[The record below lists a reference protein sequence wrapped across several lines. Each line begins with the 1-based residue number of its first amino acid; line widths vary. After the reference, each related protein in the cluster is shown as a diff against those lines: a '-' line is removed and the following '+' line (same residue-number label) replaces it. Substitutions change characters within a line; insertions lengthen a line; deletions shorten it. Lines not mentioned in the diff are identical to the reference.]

1 MIEYAYFIELNRW
14 GGKMKKTMSK
24 RVIALGFV
32 ALMVLSA
39 VFITGCNDDKKAS
52 DDGKDNYDLGTEGTF
67 TVGLDDTFAP
77 MGFRDDKGELVGFDI
92 DLATAVAKEMG
103 LEIKFKPI
111 NWDAKD
117 MELKSK
123 NVDCIW
129 NGMSQT
135 PEREKAMSLSKK
147 YLNNKII
154 LMTRKDDVDVK
165 TSADLAK
172 YNIGTQA
179 DSSALEM
186 LSKNKNYKDFKDKI
200 TEYKSYDDAIL
211 DMKAGRIDV
220 IAIDQVLGEYK
231 NKNMGE
237 AMKSL
242 EYNLGD
248 DFYVIGFRKD
258 GKALTKGVNKAI
270 KNLIDS
276 GEAAKISEKWFGK
289 DIVVFK

>member
-1 MIEYAYFIELNRW
+1 MN
-14 GGKMKKTMSK
+14 KTISK
-24 RVIALGFV
+24 RFITFGMVILMIFFV
-32 ALMVLSA
+32 
-39 VFITGCNDDKKAS
+39 VFITGCNDEKEQS
-52 DDGKDNYDLGTEGTF
+52 DDSKGGYDLGKEGTF

-92 DLATAVAKEMG
+92 DLATAVAKEIG
-103 LEIKFKPI
+103 LKIEFKPI

-123 NVDCIW
+123 NIDCIW

-154 LMTRKDDVDVK
+154 LMTQKDDVVVENA
-165 TSADLAK
+165 ADLAK

-186 LSKNKNYKDFKDKI
+186 LVKNESYNDFEDKI

-258 GKALTKGVNKAI
+258 DKELTTAVNKAI
-270 KNLIDS
+270 KKLIEN

>member
-1 MIEYAYFIELNRW
+1 
-14 GGKMKKTMSK
+14 MKQTISK
-24 RVIALGFV
+24 RFIVLAFTL
-32 ALMVLSA
+32 LMIFSV
-39 VFITGCNDDKKAS
+39 VFITGCNDEQNKS
-52 DDGKDNYDLGTEGTF
+52 DDVKGGLDLGKEGVF

-77 MGFRDDKGELVGFDI
+77 MGFRDDKGKLVGFDI

-103 LEIKFKPI
+103 LKIEFKPI

-123 NVDCIW
+123 NIDCIW

-154 LMTRKDDVDVK
+154 LMTQKDDVVVENA
-165 TSADLAK
+165 ADLAK

-186 LSKNKNYKDFKDKI
+186 LGKNEKYNDFKDKI

-258 GKALTKGVNKAI
+258 DKELTKSVNEAI
-270 KNLIDS
+270 KTLIDN

>member
-1 MIEYAYFIELNRW
+1 
-14 GGKMKKTMSK
+14 MKQNINK
-24 RVIALGFV
+24 RFIALAFV
-32 ALMVLSA
+32 LLMIFSV
-39 VFITGCNDDKKAS
+39 VFITGCNDGQNKS
-52 DDGKDNYDLGTEGTF
+52 DNVKGGLDLGKEGVF

-77 MGFRDDKGELVGFDI
+77 MGFRDDKGKLVGFDI

-103 LEIKFKPI
+103 LKIEFKPI

-123 NVDCIW
+123 NIDCIW

-154 LMTRKDDVDVK
+154 LMTQKDDVVVENA
-165 TSADLAK
+165 ADLAK

-186 LSKNKNYKDFKDKI
+186 LGKNEKYNDFKDKI

-258 GKALTKGVNKAI
+258 DKELTKSVNEAI
-270 KNLIDS
+270 KTLIDN

>member
-1 MIEYAYFIELNRW
+1 
-14 GGKMKKTMSK
+14 MKKRISRKFIT
-24 RVIALGFV
+24 LGFV

-39 VFITGCNDDKKAS
+39 IFITGCNDDKKTS
-52 DDGKDNYDLGTEGTF
+52 DDGEDKYDLGKEGTF

-123 NVDCIW
+123 NIDCIW

-154 LMTRKDDVDVK
+154 LMTQKDDVKVEK
-165 TSADLAK
+165 AADLAN

-186 LSKNKNYKDFKDKI
+186 LGKNESYNDFKDKI

-237 AMKSL
+237 AMRSL
-242 EYNLGD
+242 KYNLGD

-258 GKALTKGVNKAI
+258 GKALTKAVNEAI
-270 KNLIDS
+270 KTLIDN

>member
-1 MIEYAYFIELNRW
+1 
-14 GGKMKKTMSK
+14 MKQTISK
-24 RVIALGFV
+24 RFITFGLVI
-32 ALMVLSA
+32 LMIFSV
-39 VFITGCNDDKKAS
+39 VFITGCNDEKEQS
-52 DDGKDNYDLGTEGTF
+52 DDSKGGYDLGKEGTF

-92 DLATAVAKEMG
+92 DLATAVAKEIG
-103 LEIKFKPI
+103 LKIEFKPI

-123 NVDCIW
+123 NIDCIW

-154 LMTRKDDVDVK
+154 LMTQKDDVVVENA
-165 TSADLAK
+165 ADLAK

-186 LSKNKNYKDFKDKI
+186 LAKNESYNDFEDKI

-258 GKALTKGVNKAI
+258 DKELTTAVNKAI
-270 KNLIDS
+270 KKLIEN

>member
-1 MIEYAYFIELNRW
+1 
-14 GGKMKKTMSK
+14 MKQTISK
-24 RVIALGFV
+24 RFITFGLVI
-32 ALMVLSA
+32 LMIFSV
-39 VFITGCNDDKKAS
+39 VFITGCNDEKEQT
-52 DDGKDNYDLGTEGTF
+52 DDSKGGYDLGKEGTF

-92 DLATAVAKEMG
+92 DLATAVAKEIG
-103 LEIKFKPI
+103 LKIEFKPI

-123 NVDCIW
+123 NIDCIW

-154 LMTRKDDVDVK
+154 LMTQKDDVVVENA
-165 TSADLAK
+165 ADLAK

-186 LSKNKNYKDFKDKI
+186 LGKNEKYNDFKNKI

-237 AMKSL
+237 TMKSL

-258 GKALTKGVNKAI
+258 DKELTTAVNKAI
-270 KNLIDS
+270 KKLIEN

>member
-1 MIEYAYFIELNRW
+1 
-14 GGKMKKTMSK
+14 MKQTISK
-24 RVIALGFV
+24 RFITFGLVI
-32 ALMVLSA
+32 LMIFSV
-39 VFITGCNDDKKAS
+39 VFITGCNDEKEQS
-52 DDGKDNYDLGTEGTF
+52 DDSKGGYDLGKEGTL

-92 DLATAVAKEMG
+92 DLATAVAKELG
-103 LEIKFKPI
+103 LEIEFKPI

-123 NVDCIW
+123 NIDCIW

-154 LMTRKDDVDVK
+154 LMTQKDDVVVENA
-165 TSADLAK
+165 ADLAK

-186 LSKNKNYKDFKDKI
+186 LGKNEKYNDFKDKI

-237 AMKSL
+237 TMKSL

-258 GKALTKGVNKAI
+258 DKELTTAVNKAI
-270 KNLIDS
+270 KTLIDN

>member
-1 MIEYAYFIELNRW
+1 
-14 GGKMKKTMSK
+14 MKQTISK
-24 RVIALGFV
+24 RFITFGLVI
-32 ALMVLSA
+32 LMIFSV
-39 VFITGCNDDKKAS
+39 VFITGCNDEKEQS
-52 DDGKDNYDLGTEGTF
+52 DDSKGGYDLGKEGTF

-92 DLATAVAKEMG
+92 DLANAVAKEIG
-103 LEIKFKPI
+103 LKIEFKPI

-123 NVDCIW
+123 NIDCIW

-154 LMTRKDDVDVK
+154 LMTQKDDVVVENA
-165 TSADLAK
+165 ADLAK

-186 LSKNKNYKDFKDKI
+186 LGKNEKYNDFKDKI

-237 AMKSL
+237 TMKSL

-258 GKALTKGVNKAI
+258 DKELTTAVNKAI
-270 KNLIDS
+270 KTLIDN

>member
-1 MIEYAYFIELNRW
+1 
-14 GGKMKKTMSK
+14 MKQNINK
-24 RVIALGFV
+24 RFIALAFV
-32 ALMVLSA
+32 LLMIFSV
-39 VFITGCNDDKKAS
+39 VFITGCNDEQNKS
-52 DDGKDNYDLGTEGTF
+52 DDVKGGLDLGKEGVF

-77 MGFRDDKGELVGFDI
+77 MGFRDDKGKLVGFDI

-103 LEIKFKPI
+103 LKIEFKPI

-123 NVDCIW
+123 NIDCIW

-154 LMTRKDDVDVK
+154 LMTQKDDVVVENA
-165 TSADLAK
+165 ADLAK

-186 LSKNKNYKDFKDKI
+186 LGKNEKYNDFKDKI

-231 NKNMGE
+231 KKNMGE

-258 GKALTKGVNKAI
+258 DKELTKSVNEAI
-270 KNLIDS
+270 KTLIDN

>member
-1 MIEYAYFIELNRW
+1 
-14 GGKMKKTMSK
+14 MKKRIIAVLTLGVILTTM
-24 RVIALGFV
+24 
-32 ALMVLSA
+32 
-39 VFITGCNDDKKAS
+39 VFLAS
-52 DDGKDNYDLGTEGTF
+52 CGNKDDGKKVDDKDLNLGTEGVF

-77 MGFRDDKGELVGFDI
+77 MGFRDKDGNLVGFDI
-92 DLATAVAKEMG
+92 DLATEVAKDMG
-103 LEIKFKPI
+103 LKVEFKPI

-123 NVDCIW
+123 NIDCVW

-154 LMTRKDDVDVK
+154 LMTNKDDIKVDASK
-165 TSADLAK
+165 DLK
-172 YNIGTQA
+172 GLSIGTQA

-186 LSKNKNYKDFKDKI
+186 LKKNDMYDEIKDKI
-200 TEYKSYDDAIL
+200 TEYTSYDDAIL

-231 NKNMGE
+231 NNNMGE
-237 AMKSL
+237 KMRSL
-242 EYNLGD
+242 KYDLGD

-258 GKALTKGVNKAI
+258 DKALRDRVNAAI
-270 KNLIDS
+270 KNVIES
-276 GEAAKISEKWFGK
+276 GKAAEISKDWFGK

>member
-1 MIEYAYFIELNRW
+1 
-14 GGKMKKTMSK
+14 MKQTISK
-24 RVIALGFV
+24 RFITFGLVI
-32 ALMVLSA
+32 LMIFSV
-39 VFITGCNDDKKAS
+39 VFITGCNDEKEQS
-52 DDGKDNYDLGTEGTF
+52 DDSKGGYDLGKEGTF

-92 DLATAVAKEMG
+92 DLATAVAKEIG
-103 LEIKFKPI
+103 LKIEFKPI

-123 NVDCIW
+123 NIDCIW

-154 LMTRKDDVDVK
+154 LMTQKDDVVVENA
-165 TSADLAK
+165 ADLAK

-186 LSKNKNYKDFKDKI
+186 LGKNEKYNDFKDKI

-237 AMKSL
+237 TMKSL

-258 GKALTKGVNKAI
+258 DKELTTAVNKAI
-270 KNLIDS
+270 KTLIDN

>member
-1 MIEYAYFIELNRW
+1 
-14 GGKMKKTMSK
+14 MKQTISK
-24 RVIALGFV
+24 RFIALAFTLLMIFFV
-32 ALMVLSA
+32 
-39 VFITGCNDDKKAS
+39 VFITGCNDEQNKS
-52 DDGKDNYDLGTEGTF
+52 DDVKGGLDLGKEGVF

-77 MGFRDDKGELVGFDI
+77 MGFRDDKGKLVGFDI

-103 LEIKFKPI
+103 LKIEFKPI

-123 NVDCIW
+123 NIDCIW

-154 LMTRKDDVDVK
+154 LMTQKDDVVVENA
-165 TSADLAK
+165 ADLAK

-186 LSKNKNYKDFKDKI
+186 LGKNEKYNDFKDKI

-237 AMKSL
+237 TMKSL

-258 GKALTKGVNKAI
+258 DKELTTAVNKAI
-270 KNLIDS
+270 KTLIDN

>member
-1 MIEYAYFIELNRW
+1 
-14 GGKMKKTMSK
+14 MKQNINK
-24 RVIALGFV
+24 RFIALAFV
-32 ALMVLSA
+32 LLMIFSV
-39 VFITGCNDDKKAS
+39 VFITGCNDEQNIS
-52 DDGKDNYDLGTEGTF
+52 DDVKGGLDLGKEGVF

-77 MGFRDDKGELVGFDI
+77 MGFRDDKGKLVGFDI

-103 LEIKFKPI
+103 LKIEFKPI

-123 NVDCIW
+123 NIDCIW

-154 LMTRKDDVDVK
+154 LMTQKDDVVVENA
-165 TSADLAK
+165 ADLAK

-186 LSKNKNYKDFKDKI
+186 LGKNEKYNEFKDKI

-237 AMKSL
+237 SMKSL

-258 GKALTKGVNKAI
+258 DKELTKSVNEAI
-270 KNLIDS
+270 KTLIDN

>member
-1 MIEYAYFIELNRW
+1 
-14 GGKMKKTMSK
+14 MKKRISRK
-24 RVIALGFV
+24 FIALGFV

-39 VFITGCNDDKKAS
+39 IFITGCNDDKKTS
-52 DDGKDNYDLGTEGTF
+52 DDGEDKYDLGKEGTF

-123 NVDCIW
+123 NIDCIW

-154 LMTRKDDVDVK
+154 LMTQKDDVKVDNA
-165 TSADLAK
+165 ADLAK

-186 LSKNKNYKDFKDKI
+186 LGKNESYNDFKDKI

-237 AMKSL
+237 AMRSL
-242 EYNLGD
+242 KYNLGD

-258 GKALTKGVNKAI
+258 SKALTKAVNEAI
-270 KNLIDS
+270 KTLIDN

>member
-1 MIEYAYFIELNRW
+1 
-14 GGKMKKTMSK
+14 
-24 RVIALGFV
+24 
-32 ALMVLSA
+32 
-39 VFITGCNDDKKAS
+39 
-52 DDGKDNYDLGTEGTF
+52 
-67 TVGLDDTFAP
+67 
-77 MGFRDDKGELVGFDI
+77 
-92 DLATAVAKEMG
+92 MG

-123 NVDCIW
+123 NIDCIW

-154 LMTRKDDVDVK
+154 LMTQKDDVKVDNA
-165 TSADLAK
+165 ADLAK

-186 LSKNKNYKDFKDKI
+186 LGKNESYNDFKDKI

-237 AMKSL
+237 AMRSL

-258 GKALTKGVNKAI
+258 GKALTKAVNEAI
-270 KNLIDS
+270 KTLIDN

>member
-1 MIEYAYFIELNRW
+1 
-14 GGKMKKTMSK
+14 MKQNINK
-24 RVIALGFV
+24 RFIALAFV
-32 ALMVLSA
+32 LLMIFSV
-39 VFITGCNDDKKAS
+39 VFITGCNDEQNKS
-52 DDGKDNYDLGTEGTF
+52 DDVKGGLDLGKEGVF

-77 MGFRDDKGELVGFDI
+77 MGFRDDKGKLVGFDI

-103 LEIKFKPI
+103 LKIEFKPI

-123 NVDCIW
+123 NIDCIW

-154 LMTRKDDVDVK
+154 LMTQRDDVVVENA
-165 TSADLAK
+165 ADLAK

-186 LSKNKNYKDFKDKI
+186 LGKNEKYNDFKDKI

-258 GKALTKGVNKAI
+258 DKELTKSVNEAI
-270 KNLIDS
+270 KTLIDN

>member
-1 MIEYAYFIELNRW
+1 
-14 GGKMKKTMSK
+14 MKKRISRK
-24 RVIALGFV
+24 FIALGFV

-39 VFITGCNDDKKAS
+39 IFITGCNDDKKTS
-52 DDGKDNYDLGTEGTF
+52 DDGEDKYDLGKEGTF

-123 NVDCIW
+123 NIDCIW
-129 NGMSQT
+129 NCMSQT

-154 LMTRKDDVDVK
+154 LMTQKDDVKVDNA
-165 TSADLAK
+165 ADLAK

-186 LSKNKNYKDFKDKI
+186 LGKNESYNDFKDKI

-237 AMKSL
+237 AMRSL
-242 EYNLGD
+242 KYNLGD

-258 GKALTKGVNKAI
+258 SKALTKAVNEAI
-270 KNLIDS
+270 KTLIDN

>member
-1 MIEYAYFIELNRW
+1 
-14 GGKMKKTMSK
+14 MKQTISK
-24 RVIALGFV
+24 RFITFGLVI
-32 ALMVLSA
+32 LMIFSV
-39 VFITGCNDDKKAS
+39 VFITGCNDEKEQS
-52 DDGKDNYDLGTEGTF
+52 DDSKGGYDLGKEGTF

-92 DLATAVAKEMG
+92 DLATAVSKELG
-103 LEIKFKPI
+103 LEIEFKQI

-123 NVDCIW
+123 NIDCIW

-154 LMTRKDDVDVK
+154 LMTQKDDVVVENA
-165 TSADLAK
+165 ADLAK

-186 LSKNKNYKDFKDKI
+186 LGKNEKYNDFKDKI

-237 AMKSL
+237 TMKSL

-258 GKALTKGVNKAI
+258 DKELTTAVNKAI
-270 KNLIDS
+270 KTLIDN

>member
-1 MIEYAYFIELNRW
+1 
-14 GGKMKKTMSK
+14 
-24 RVIALGFV
+24 
-32 ALMVLSA
+32 
-39 VFITGCNDDKKAS
+39 
-52 DDGKDNYDLGTEGTF
+52 
-67 TVGLDDTFAP
+67 
-77 MGFRDDKGELVGFDI
+77 
-92 DLATAVAKEMG
+92 MG

-123 NVDCIW
+123 NIDCIW

-154 LMTRKDDVDVK
+154 LMTQKDDVKVEK
-165 TSADLAK
+165 AADLAN

-186 LSKNKNYKDFKDKI
+186 LGKNESYNDFKDKI

-237 AMKSL
+237 AMRSL

-258 GKALTKGVNKAI
+258 GKALTKAVNEAI
-270 KNLIDS
+270 KTLIDN

>member
-1 MIEYAYFIELNRW
+1 
-14 GGKMKKTMSK
+14 MKQNINK
-24 RVIALGFV
+24 RFIALAFV
-32 ALMVLSA
+32 LLMIFSV
-39 VFITGCNDDKKAS
+39 VFITGCNDGQNKS
-52 DDGKDNYDLGTEGTF
+52 DDVKGGLDLGKEGVF

-77 MGFRDDKGELVGFDI
+77 MGFRDDKGKLVGFDI

-103 LEIKFKPI
+103 LKIEFKPI

-123 NVDCIW
+123 NIDCIW

-154 LMTRKDDVDVK
+154 LMTQKDDVVVENA
-165 TSADLAK
+165 ADLAK

-186 LSKNKNYKDFKDKI
+186 LGKNEKYNDFKDKI

-258 GKALTKGVNKAI
+258 DKELTKSVNEAI
-270 KNLIDS
+270 KTLIDN

>member
-1 MIEYAYFIELNRW
+1 
-14 GGKMKKTMSK
+14 MKQNINK
-24 RVIALGFV
+24 RFIALAFV
-32 ALMVLSA
+32 LLMIFSV
-39 VFITGCNDDKKAS
+39 VFITGCNDAQNKS
-52 DDGKDNYDLGTEGTF
+52 DDVKGGLDLGKEGVF

-77 MGFRDDKGELVGFDI
+77 MGFRDDKGKLVGFDI

-103 LEIKFKPI
+103 LKIEFKPI

-123 NVDCIW
+123 NIDCIW

-154 LMTRKDDVDVK
+154 LMTQKDDVVVENA
-165 TSADLAK
+165 ADLAK

-186 LSKNKNYKDFKDKI
+186 LGKNEKYNDFKDKI

-258 GKALTKGVNKAI
+258 DKELTKSVNEAI
-270 KNLIDS
+270 KTLIDN

>member
-1 MIEYAYFIELNRW
+1 
-14 GGKMKKTMSK
+14 MKQTISK
-24 RVIALGFV
+24 RFIALAFTLLMIFFV
-32 ALMVLSA
+32 
-39 VFITGCNDDKKAS
+39 VFITGCNDEQNKS
-52 DDGKDNYDLGTEGTF
+52 DDVKGGLDLGKEGVF

-77 MGFRDDKGELVGFDI
+77 MGFRDDKGKLVGFDI

-103 LEIKFKPI
+103 LKIEFKPI

-123 NVDCIW
+123 NIDCIW

-154 LMTRKDDVDVK
+154 LMTQKDDVVVENA
-165 TSADLAK
+165 ADLAK

-186 LSKNKNYKDFKDKI
+186 LGKNEKYNDFKDKI

-258 GKALTKGVNKAI
+258 DKELTKSVNEAI
-270 KNLIDS
+270 KTLIDN

>member
-1 MIEYAYFIELNRW
+1 
-14 GGKMKKTMSK
+14 MKQNINK
-24 RVIALGFV
+24 RFIALAFV
-32 ALMVLSA
+32 LLMIFSL
-39 VFITGCNDDKKAS
+39 VFITGCNDEQNKS
-52 DDGKDNYDLGTEGTF
+52 DDVKGGLDLGKEGVF

-77 MGFRDDKGELVGFDI
+77 MGFRDDKGKLVGFDI

-103 LEIKFKPI
+103 LKIEFKPI

-123 NVDCIW
+123 NIDCIW

-154 LMTRKDDVDVK
+154 LMTQKDDVVVENA
-165 TSADLAK
+165 ADLAK

-186 LSKNKNYKDFKDKI
+186 LGKNEKYNDFKDKI

-258 GKALTKGVNKAI
+258 GKELTKSVNEAI
-270 KNLIDS
+270 KTLIDN
-276 GEAAKISEKWFGK
+276 GEAAKISEK
-289 DIVVFK
+289 

>member
-1 MIEYAYFIELNRW
+1 
-14 GGKMKKTMSK
+14 MKQNINK
-24 RVIALGFV
+24 RFIALAFV
-32 ALMVLSA
+32 LLMIFSV
-39 VFITGCNDDKKAS
+39 VFITGCNDEQNKS
-52 DDGKDNYDLGTEGTF
+52 DDVKGGLDLGKEGVF

-77 MGFRDDKGELVGFDI
+77 MGFRDDKGKLVGFDI

-103 LEIKFKPI
+103 LKIEFKPI

-123 NVDCIW
+123 NIDCIW

-154 LMTRKDDVDVK
+154 LMTQKDDVVVENA
-165 TSADLAK
+165 ADLAK

-186 LSKNKNYKDFKDKI
+186 LEKNEKYNDFKDKI

-258 GKALTKGVNKAI
+258 DKELTKSVNEAI
-270 KNLIDS
+270 KTLIDN

>member
-1 MIEYAYFIELNRW
+1 
-14 GGKMKKTMSK
+14 MKQTISK
-24 RVIALGFV
+24 RFIALAFTLLMIFFV
-32 ALMVLSA
+32 
-39 VFITGCNDDKKAS
+39 VFITGCNDEQNKS
-52 DDGKDNYDLGTEGTF
+52 DDVKGGLDLGKEGVF

-77 MGFRDDKGELVGFDI
+77 MGFRDDKGKLVGFDI
-92 DLATAVAKEMG
+92 DLATAVAKEMD
-103 LEIKFKPI
+103 LKIEFKPI

-123 NVDCIW
+123 NIDCIW

-154 LMTRKDDVDVK
+154 LMTQRDDVVVENA
-165 TSADLAK
+165 ADLAK

-186 LSKNKNYKDFKDKI
+186 LGKNEKYNDFKDKI

-242 EYNLGD
+242 EYNFGD

-258 GKALTKGVNKAI
+258 DKELTKSVNEAI
-270 KNLIDS
+270 KTLIDN

>member
-1 MIEYAYFIELNRW
+1 
-14 GGKMKKTMSK
+14 MKKRISRKFIT
-24 RVIALGFV
+24 LGFV

-39 VFITGCNDDKKAS
+39 IFITGCNDDKKTS
-52 DDGKDNYDLGTEGTF
+52 DDGEDKYDLGKEGTF

-123 NVDCIW
+123 NIDCIW

-154 LMTRKDDVDVK
+154 LMTQKDDVKVEK
-165 TSADLAK
+165 AADLANC
-172 YNIGTQA
+172 NIGTQA

-186 LSKNKNYKDFKDKI
+186 LGKNESYNDFKDKI

-237 AMKSL
+237 AMRSL

-258 GKALTKGVNKAI
+258 GKALTKAVNEAI
-270 KNLIDS
+270 KTLIDN

>member
-1 MIEYAYFIELNRW
+1 
-14 GGKMKKTMSK
+14 MKQTISK
-24 RVIALGFV
+24 RFITFGLVI
-32 ALMVLSA
+32 LMIFSV
-39 VFITGCNDDKKAS
+39 VFITGCNDEKEQS
-52 DDGKDNYDLGTEGTF
+52 DDSKGGYDLGKEGTF

-92 DLATAVAKEMG
+92 DLATAVAKELG
-103 LEIKFKPI
+103 LEIEFKPI

-123 NVDCIW
+123 NIDCIW

-154 LMTRKDDVDVK
+154 LMTQKDDVVVENA
-165 TSADLAK
+165 ADLAK

-186 LSKNKNYKDFKDKI
+186 LGKNEKYNDFKDKI

-237 AMKSL
+237 TMKSL

-258 GKALTKGVNKAI
+258 DKELTTAVNKAI
-270 KNLIDS
+270 KTLIDN

>member
-1 MIEYAYFIELNRW
+1 
-14 GGKMKKTMSK
+14 MKKRISRKFIT
-24 RVIALGFV
+24 LGFV

-39 VFITGCNDDKKAS
+39 IFITGCNDDKKTS
-52 DDGKDNYDLGTEGTF
+52 DDGEDKYDLGKEGTF

-123 NVDCIW
+123 NIDCIW

-154 LMTRKDDVDVK
+154 LMTQKDDVKVEK
-165 TSADLAK
+165 AADLAN

-186 LSKNKNYKDFKDKI
+186 LGKNESYNDFKDKI

-237 AMKSL
+237 SMRSL

-258 GKALTKGVNKAI
+258 GKALTKAVNEAI
-270 KNLIDS
+270 KTLIDN

>member
-1 MIEYAYFIELNRW
+1 
-14 GGKMKKTMSK
+14 MKQTISK
-24 RVIALGFV
+24 RFITFGLVI
-32 ALMVLSA
+32 LMIFSV
-39 VFITGCNDDKKAS
+39 VFITGCNDEKEQS
-52 DDGKDNYDLGTEGTF
+52 DDSKGGYDLGKEGTF

-92 DLATAVAKEMG
+92 DLANAVAKEIG
-103 LEIKFKPI
+103 LKIEFKPI

-123 NVDCIW
+123 NIDCIW

-154 LMTRKDDVDVK
+154 LMTQKDDVVVENA
-165 TSADLAK
+165 ADLAK

-186 LSKNKNYKDFKDKI
+186 LGKNESYNDFKDKI

-258 GKALTKGVNKAI
+258 DKELTTAVNKAI
-270 KNLIDS
+270 KTLIDN

>member
-1 MIEYAYFIELNRW
+1 
-14 GGKMKKTMSK
+14 MKQTISK
-24 RVIALGFV
+24 RFIALAFTL
-32 ALMVLSA
+32 LMIFSV
-39 VFITGCNDDKKAS
+39 VFITGCNDEQNKS
-52 DDGKDNYDLGTEGTF
+52 DDVKGGLDLGKEGVF

-77 MGFRDDKGELVGFDI
+77 MGFRDDKGKLVGFDI

-103 LEIKFKPI
+103 LKIEFKPI

-123 NVDCIW
+123 NIDCIW

-154 LMTRKDDVDVK
+154 LMTQKDDVVVENA
-165 TSADLAK
+165 ADLAK

-186 LSKNKNYKDFKDKI
+186 LGKNEKYNDFKDKI

-237 AMKSL
+237 SMKSL

-258 GKALTKGVNKAI
+258 GKELTKSVNEAI
-270 KNLIDS
+270 KTLIDN

>member
-1 MIEYAYFIELNRW
+1 
-14 GGKMKKTMSK
+14 MKQNINK
-24 RVIALGFV
+24 RFIALAFV
-32 ALMVLSA
+32 LLMIFSV
-39 VFITGCNDDKKAS
+39 VFITGCNDEQNKF
-52 DDGKDNYDLGTEGTF
+52 DDVKGGLDLGKEGVF

-77 MGFRDDKGELVGFDI
+77 MGFRDDKGKLVGFDI

-103 LEIKFKPI
+103 LKIEFKPI

-123 NVDCIW
+123 NIDCIW

-154 LMTRKDDVDVK
+154 LMTQKDDVVVENA
-165 TSADLAK
+165 ADLAK

-186 LSKNKNYKDFKDKI
+186 LGKNEKYNDFKDKI

-258 GKALTKGVNKAI
+258 DKELTKSVNEAI
-270 KNLIDS
+270 KTLIDN

>member
-1 MIEYAYFIELNRW
+1 
-14 GGKMKKTMSK
+14 MKQNINK
-24 RVIALGFV
+24 RFIALAFV
-32 ALMVLSA
+32 LLMIFSV
-39 VFITGCNDDKKAS
+39 VFITGCNDEQNKS
-52 DDGKDNYDLGTEGTF
+52 DDVKGGLDLEKEGVF

-77 MGFRDDKGELVGFDI
+77 MGFRDDKGKLVGFDI

-103 LEIKFKPI
+103 LKIEFKPI

-123 NVDCIW
+123 NIDCIW

-154 LMTRKDDVDVK
+154 LMTQKDDVVVENA
-165 TSADLAK
+165 ADLAK

-186 LSKNKNYKDFKDKI
+186 LGKNEKYNDFKDKI

-258 GKALTKGVNKAI
+258 DKELTKSVNEAI
-270 KNLIDS
+270 KTLIDN